1 MQHNTRI
8 DKLDFD
14 DIDIFAILFHMH
26 EGVLIADQEGT
37 ILFYNA
43 AQAKIDDFDI
53 DYTIGKKITDLYK
66 LTENDSTTMQ
76 CIRTGRPI
84 RNHVIIYQTRLGKV
98 ANTISNVFPLYKN
111 DKSIGAISF
120 TKDYQMLEKILSS
133 VPHPAPSKQIPSAS
147 YANGTRYLF
156 SDIIGKNETL
166 HQAISTAKLSAD
178 SPSPIMISGETGTGK
193 ELFAQAIHNVRKT
206 SAEKFIPINCSA
218 IPENLL
224 EGILFGTSRGAFT
237 GSIDKAGLFEQANG
251 GTIFL
256 DELDSM
262 PMALQA
268 KVLRVVQ
275 EKRVRR
281 LGSLDEI
288 ELNVK
293 IISTVSKDPHQIIK
307 TGSLRL
313 DLFYRMG
320 VVFITIP
327 PLRERMDDIED
338 LVIHFIEKFNQT
350 LAKQVSG
357 LSNRVKELFMV
368 YYWPG
373 NVRELEHVIE
383 GAMNMITSGK
393 SIKMKHLPSHVL
405 TAFQH
410 PHHVRLH
417 QSPPKEGL
425 DPIKPLPLENHP
437 SDEVSSPPF
446 KSNQGLPHHTFD
458 SASST
463 GSAPYPDYPAIPPFQ
478 RVKSLIPGK
487 TPPDSRPLTLS
498 EAQCAS
504 EQESICYALKTTHG
518 NAAKAARIL
527 GISPQSFHYKLK
539 KYKIDRKDFFEEDH

>member
-1 MQHNTRI
+1 M
-8 DKLDFD
+8 
-14 DIDIFAILFHMH
+14 
-26 EGVLIADQEGT
+26 
-37 ILFYNA
+37 
-43 AQAKIDDFDI
+43 
-53 DYTIGKKITDLYK
+53 
-66 LTENDSTTMQ
+66 
-76 CIRTGRPI
+76 
-84 RNHVIIYQTRLGKV
+84 
-98 ANTISNVFPLYKN
+98 
-111 DKSIGAISF
+111 
-120 TKDYQMLEKILSS
+120 
-133 VPHPAPSKQIPSAS
+133 
-147 YANGTRYLF
+147 
-156 SDIIGKNETL
+156 
-166 HQAISTAKLSAD
+166 
-178 SPSPIMISGETGTGK
+178 
-193 ELFAQAIHNVRKT
+193 
-206 SAEKFIPINCSA
+206 
-218 IPENLL
+218 

-288 ELNVK
+288 ELDVK

-338 LVIHFIEKFNQT
+338 LVVHFIKKFNHT
-350 LAKQVSG
+350 LAKEVSG

-393 SIKMKHLPSHVL
+393 SIKMKHLPPHVL

-410 PHHVRLH
+410 PHHMGL
-417 QSPPKEGL
+417 QTDLKEGL
-425 DPIKPLPLENHP
+425 NPINSLPLENHP
-437 SDEVSSPPF
+437 SAGVKHPTPF
-446 KSNQGLPHHTFD
+446 KSGQGFPYDSD
-458 SASST
+458 SASSPT
-463 GSAPYPDYPAIPPFQ
+463 HSPYPDYPAIPPFQ
-478 RVKSLIPGK
+478 RVKSVIPGK
-487 TPPDSRPLTLS
+487 TPLDSRPLTLS